1 MITLMNSDD
10 VCLETVESYMRK
22 MGAPIPRTPQEELE
36 IKQYYRDMLYSDIA
50 NRLPRVSAYLMENN
64 DDKAKGLS
72 LALSRH
78 AMDKF
83 FVNIVMQR
91 LATNG
96 FLEDAH
102 LVGALFITIV
112 NNYFE
117 THKSTSKKDEEVE
130 EQNKKNVKETSHLME
145 AINVL
150 LKDIIVRVKEL
161 CPGLN
166 EQIEVPAVAGAIAV
180 NNQSTLDELMN
191 FKKQLT
197 ADIFE
202 IYTDPD
208 KIIRNALLMKKN
220 NYLNLNAT
228 QKKFID
234 TLKDFVFKKLD
245 ELDMTQIY
253 SYLLSVYQDYKP
265 KTAEYLICITDVSK
279 AQYPNLHEVV
289 AQFK

>member
-228 QKKFID
+228 QKKFVD

-245 ELDMTQIY
+245 ELDMTQSY

>member
-150 LKDIIVRVKEL
+150 LKDIIVRVKEI

-228 QKKFID
+228 QKKFVD

-245 ELDMTQIY
+245 ELDMTQSY

>member
-50 NRLPRVSAYLMENN
+50 NRLPRVAAYLMENN

-150 LKDIIVRVKEL
+150 LKDIIVRVKEI

-228 QKKFID
+228 QKKFVD

-245 ELDMTQIY
+245 ELDMTQCY
-253 SYLLSVYQDYKP
+253 TYLLSVYQDYKP

>member
-1 MITLMNSDD
+1 MNSDD

-150 LKDIIVRVKEL
+150 LKDIIVRVKEI

-208 KIIRNALLMKKN
+208 KIIRNALLMNKN

-228 QKKFID
+228 QKKFVD

-245 ELDMTQIY
+245 ELDMTQSY